1 MELKVPE
8 YNAKL
13 YYDNSRPPNE
23 AMVKKICES
32 LDLARDIMDEAFTKL
47 SYALINPKLHARLQA
62 LWKDASIPD
71 IRVAKEAALYHFLI
85 NGPSPSKEFKRIMT
99 VIKDTRDGLK
109 ALNGGVTLSDVLS
122 QYGGDLYKG
131 VREKLAGKLRP
142 KSEDQRTAD
151 QPTAD
156 ELRSGYVLFKY
167 SLGGYL
173 TARFSPDRQRVV
185 FVSKDQS
192 AQVWDA
198 ATQQAFVKPMQH
210 KGGVL
215 SAQFSR
221 DGQRVVTASGDDTAQ
236 VWDAT
241 TGDPVGEQMQHQ
253 DEVYSGQFSPDGQQ
267 VVTASKDKTARV
279 WDAAAG
285 RAISQPM
292 KHSSEVYSGQFS
304 PDGKRVVTAS
314 EDGKVQVWDAA
325 TGQAV
330 GQPMQH
336 KGAVLSAQFSPDGKR
351 VVTASRDTRAQVWDA
366 ANGEAV
372 GQPMQHKGAVLSA
385 QFSADGKRVVT
396 ASDDETAQVWDAATG
411 QAVGQPM
418 QHDDE
423 VHSAQFSADGQHVVT
438 TAADDKMEKERV
450 WNAETGEALGELQGP
465 VYFTPMCI
473 PKGIHI
479 EFSNVTKYPRLLL
492 ALAIV
497 HEATHKFAHTE
508 DHAYTDD
515 DNYKKLI
522 VAQRIENADSF
533 AYVAISIFLNQ
544 LIKDLE
550 EFLKA
555 VPRDD
560 QRGPKTARSW
570 PMDILG
576 RATTRPRKT

>member
-1 MELKVPE
+1 MTLDMELKVPE

-109 ALNGGVTLSDVLS
+109 VLNGGVTLSDVLS

-336 KGAVLSAQFSPDGKR
+336 KGAVLSAQFS
-351 VVTASRDTRAQVWDA
+351 
-366 ANGEAV
+366 
-372 GQPMQHKGAVLSA
+372 
-385 QFSADGKRVVT
+385 ADGKRVVT

>member
-1 MELKVPE
+1 
-8 YNAKL
+8 
-13 YYDNSRPPNE
+13 
-23 AMVKKICES
+23 MVKKICES

-109 ALNGGVTLSDVLS
+109 VLNGGVTLSDVLS

-131 VREKLAGKLRP
+131 VREKLDGKLRP

-173 TARFSPDRQRVV
+173 TARVSPDRQRVV

-198 ATQQAFVKPMQH
+198 ATQQALVKPMQH

-241 TGDPVGEQMQHQ
+241 TGDPVGEQMQHE

-292 KHSSEVYSGQFS
+292 KHSSEVYSAQFS

-325 TGQAV
+325 TGQ
-330 GQPMQH
+330 
-336 KGAVLSAQFSPDGKR
+336 
-351 VVTASRDTRAQVWDA
+351 
-366 ANGEAV
+366 AV

>member
-1 MELKVPE
+1 MTLDMELKVPE

-131 VREKLAGKLRP
+131 VREKLDGKLRP

-325 TGQAV
+325 TGQ
-330 GQPMQH
+330 
-336 KGAVLSAQFSPDGKR
+336 
-351 VVTASRDTRAQVWDA
+351 
-366 ANGEAV
+366 AV

>member
-1 MELKVPE
+1 MTLDMELKVPE

-109 ALNGGVTLSDVLS
+109 VLNGGVTLSDVLS

-131 VREKLAGKLRP
+131 VREKLDGKLRP

-185 FVSKDQS
+185 VVSKDQS

-236 VWDAT
+236 VWDA
-241 TGDPVGEQMQHQ
+241 
-253 DEVYSGQFSPDGQQ
+253 
-267 VVTASKDKTARV
+267 
-279 WDAAAG
+279 
-285 RAISQPM
+285 
-292 KHSSEVYSGQFS
+292 
-304 PDGKRVVTAS
+304 
-314 EDGKVQVWDAA
+314 A
-325 TGQAV
+325 T
-330 GQPMQH
+330 
-336 KGAVLSAQFSPDGKR
+336 
-351 VVTASRDTRAQVWDA
+351 
-366 ANGEAV
+366 GEAV

>member
-1 MELKVPE
+1 MTLDMELKVPE

-109 ALNGGVTLSDVLS
+109 VLNGGVTLSDVLS

-131 VREKLAGKLRP
+131 VRE
-142 KSEDQRTAD
+142 
-151 QPTAD
+151 
-156 ELRSGYVLFKY
+156 
-167 SLGGYL
+167 
-173 TARFSPDRQRVV
+173 
-185 FVSKDQS
+185 
-192 AQVWDA
+192 
-198 ATQQAFVKPMQH
+198 
-210 KGGVL
+210 
-215 SAQFSR
+215 
-221 DGQRVVTASGDDTAQ
+221 
-236 VWDAT
+236 
-241 TGDPVGEQMQHQ
+241 QMEHQ

-314 EDGKVQVWDAA
+314 EDGKAQVWDAA

-336 KGAVLSAQFSPDGKR
+336 DDEV
-351 VVTASRDTRAQVWDA
+351 
-366 ANGEAV
+366 
-372 GQPMQHKGAVLSA
+372 HSA
-385 QFSADGKRVVT
+385 QFSADGQRVVT

-522 VAQRIENADSF
+522 VAQRIENADS
-533 AYVAISIFLNQ
+533 
-544 LIKDLE
+544 
-550 EFLKA
+550 
-555 VPRDD
+555 
-560 QRGPKTARSW
+560 
-570 PMDILG
+570 
-576 RATTRPRKT
+576 

>member
-1 MELKVPE
+1 MTLDMELKVPE

-109 ALNGGVTLSDVLS
+109 VLNGGVTLSDVLS

-131 VREKLAGKLRP
+131 VREKLDGKLRP

-215 SAQFSR
+215 SAQFSP

-336 KGAVLSAQFSPDGKR
+336 KGAVLSAQFS
-351 VVTASRDTRAQVWDA
+351 
-366 ANGEAV
+366 
-372 GQPMQHKGAVLSA
+372 
-385 QFSADGKRVVT
+385 ADRKRVVT

>member
-1 MELKVPE
+1 MTLDMELKVPE

-221 DGQRVVTASGDDTAQ
+221 DGQ
-236 VWDAT
+236 
-241 TGDPVGEQMQHQ
+241 
-253 DEVYSGQFSPDGQQ
+253 Q
-267 VVTASKDKTARV
+267 VVTASEDDTARV

-336 KGAVLSAQFSPDGKR
+336 KGAVLSAQFS
-351 VVTASRDTRAQVWDA
+351 
-366 ANGEAV
+366 
-372 GQPMQHKGAVLSA
+372 
-385 QFSADGKRVVT
+385 ADRKRVVT